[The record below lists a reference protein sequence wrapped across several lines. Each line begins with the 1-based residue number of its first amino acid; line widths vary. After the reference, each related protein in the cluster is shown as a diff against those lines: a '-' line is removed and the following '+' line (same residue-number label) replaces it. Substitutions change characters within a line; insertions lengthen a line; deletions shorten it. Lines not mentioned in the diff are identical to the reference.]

1 MTDDHPRADIV
12 SRQYHRWLYPH
23 PIADLEAWTTANWE
37 WFDPVHSH
45 RILWPDREYRPDLD
59 ILIAGCG
66 TNQAAIFAFTNRAAK
81 VVAIDIS
88 RPALDHQQYLKDKH
102 GLANLELHL
111 LPIEELA
118 TLGRDFDLVVST
130 GVLHHLADPRAGMK
144 ELAHCLRRD
153 GVVAAMLYGKYGR
166 IGVELLGS
174 VFRDLGLGQDD
185 ASIKLAKEA
194 ISLLPT
200 YHPLRNYLTKARG
213 FTFR

>member
-88 RPALDHQQYLKDKH
+88 RPALDHQ
-102 GLANLELHL
+102 
-111 LPIEELA
+111 
-118 TLGRDFDLVVST
+118 
-130 GVLHHLADPRAGMK
+130 
-144 ELAHCLRRD
+144 
-153 GVVAAMLYGKYGR
+153 
-166 IGVELLGS
+166 
-174 VFRDLGLGQDD
+174 
-185 ASIKLAKEA
+185 
-194 ISLLPT
+194 
-200 YHPLRNYLTKARG
+200 
-213 FTFR
+213 